1 MVTHKGKPVF
11 CYGVM
16 GGDMQPQGH
25 VQILVNIL
33 DFKMNV
39 QQAGDLARVRHV
51 GSATPRGEVAKGVG
65 VMEVETG
72 IDDTVIKELEKR
84 GHVVRRSVGGFGGY
98 QGILIDYENG
108 VLRGATEP
116 RKDGIAVGY

>member
-1 MVTHKGKPVF
+1 
-11 CYGVM
+11 
-16 GGDMQPQGH
+16 MQPQGH
-25 VQILVNIL
+25 VQILVNLL

-51 GSATPRGEVAKGVG
+51 GSATPRGEAANGVG
-65 VMEVETG
+65 VVEVETG
-72 IDDTVIKELEKR
+72 IDDKVIKKLEKR
-84 GHVVRRSVGGFGGY
+84 GHTVRRTIGGVGGY
-98 QGILIDYENG
+98 QGIFIDHENG